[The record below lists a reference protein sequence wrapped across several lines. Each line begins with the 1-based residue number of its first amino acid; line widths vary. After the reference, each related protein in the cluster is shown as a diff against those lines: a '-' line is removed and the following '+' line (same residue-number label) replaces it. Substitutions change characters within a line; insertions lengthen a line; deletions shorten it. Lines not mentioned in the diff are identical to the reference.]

1 MQDSVILIIE
11 RQKNVMNTNA
21 FIFANVID
29 TGDCSGLLYKVPM
42 DEHVAYYEDHII
54 FAIYY

>member
-1 MQDSVILIIE
+1 
-11 RQKNVMNTNA
+11 MNTNA

-29 TGDCSGLLYKVPM
+29 TGDYSGLLYEAPM
-42 DEHVAYYEDHII
+42 DKHVAYYEDHII